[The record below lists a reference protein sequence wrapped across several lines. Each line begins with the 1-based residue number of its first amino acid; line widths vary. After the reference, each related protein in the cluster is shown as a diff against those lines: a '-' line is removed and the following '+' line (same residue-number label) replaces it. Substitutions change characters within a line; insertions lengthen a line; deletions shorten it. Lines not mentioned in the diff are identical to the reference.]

1 MKEVKLRMNEQ
12 EKYNIIKELVDHN
25 DNKNELVKS
34 SVYLEDKLI
43 VLLLNIKRKAN
54 QDLYMGIAQENQ
66 QQP

>member
-43 VLLLNIKRKAN
+43 VLLLNIRK
-54 QDLYMGIAQENQ
+54 MENLLLFTAIVDMSLVRH
-66 QQP
+66 